1 MRLTRLFLN
10 VETIEKGVKIHID
23 PKKQH
28 YLFTVM
34 RLQKEGQVIVFNGR
48 NGEWIAK
55 VTQNFLVPDVQI
67 QPQTAGYPYEINLC
81 FAIPKHKALK
91 EIVRQATELDV
102 TALRPIYSSR
112 AENKNKDLEKLELW
126 AIEAAQQCRR
136 MSIPTLLPPIT
147 LKEVKTYHENVFICD
162 ETLSD
167 SVICDIPILGS
178 YTIVIGPEGGFS
190 NEELS
195 LIDKKISLGRTI
207 LRCSTA
213 ATSAIAQVRSVYSH
227 LTRPP
232 K

>member
-10 VETIEKGVKIHID
+10 VETIEKGTKICID

-28 YLFTVM
+28 YLFSVM
-34 RLQKEGQVIVFNGR
+34 RLQKEAQVIVFNGR
-48 NGEWIAK
+48 SGEWIAK
-55 VTQNFLVPDVQI
+55 VDRNFLVPDIQI
-67 QPQTAGYPYEINLC
+67 RPQTASYPYDIHLC
-81 FAIPKHKALK
+81 FAVPKHKALK
-91 EIVRQATELDV
+91 ETVRQATELDV
-102 TALRPIYSSR
+102 TTLRPIYSSR

-136 MSIPTLLPPIT
+136 MSIPILLPPIA
-147 LKEVKTYHENVFICD
+147 LREVETYHENVFICD

-167 SVICDIPILGS
+167 SVICDIPILSS

-190 NEELS
+190 HEELS
-195 LIDKKISLGRTI
+195 LIDKRISLGRTI

-227 LTRPP
+227 LTRTP